1 MFFLDGYRG
10 LDGWMWIVAHQLERF
25 VRVVVDG
32 LHIWVNKHDRHLPL
46 LAAQL
51 EFNLFLVVG
60 VDVNI
65 AALPNE
71 VTDGVVGLL
80 CKHESQQCVG
90 RDVEWPAKE
99 GIQGHCIQ

>member
-1 MFFLDGYRG
+1 MR
-10 LDGWMWIVAHQLERF
+10 IVAYELERLMDVIVNRF
-25 VRVVVDG
+25 Y
-32 LHIWVNKHDRHLPL
+32 IWVDKHDRHLPL

-90 RDVEWPAKE
+90 RDVEWPAEE